1 MRVNT
6 VPLWLRV
13 SVVMLIGA
21 SLVAVWR
28 WHPGTAHVQS
38 FAAWFSTHRHEWY
51 ALPIVMSTFI
61 ALGLIMVPVMLL
73 IAATGIAFGPFLGPV
88 YAMAGCL
95 ASGSVGF
102 VIGRL
107 IGLQRVHDVGGQ
119 KIARVTGALKR
130 NGTLAVFI
138 ARKVPAP
145 FTLINIVIGA
155 STVRYGD
162 FIIGTLLGMGASVIG
177 VAGFG
182 YQLREALR
190 DPAPAA
196 LAKAAMFVAIP
207 LMLALLINHS
217 LQRLRTASPER
228 SRGAA

>member
-1 MRVNT
+1 MRGNG

-13 SVVMLIGA
+13 SVIVLIGA
-21 SLVAVWR
+21 SMVAVWK
-28 WHPGTAHVQS
+28 WQPGTAHVRS
-38 FAAWFSTHRHEWY
+38 FAAWFSTHRDEWY
-51 ALPIVMSTFI
+51 ALPIVVSTFI
-61 ALGLIMVPVMLL
+61 ALGLFMVPVMLL

-102 VIGRL
+102 AIGRW
-107 IGLQRVHDVGGQ
+107 IGLQRVHQLGGG

-130 NGTLAVFI
+130 NGTLAVFL

-145 FTLINIVIGA
+145 FTLINVVIGA

-162 FIIGTLLGMGASVIG
+162 FIIGTLLGMGAFVVGI
-177 VAGFG
+177 AGFG
-182 YQLREALR
+182 YQLGEAWR
-190 DPAPAA
+190 NPAPAT
-196 LAKAAMFVAIP
+196 LAKAALFVAIP

-217 LQRLRTASPER
+217 LQRLRTAGPER